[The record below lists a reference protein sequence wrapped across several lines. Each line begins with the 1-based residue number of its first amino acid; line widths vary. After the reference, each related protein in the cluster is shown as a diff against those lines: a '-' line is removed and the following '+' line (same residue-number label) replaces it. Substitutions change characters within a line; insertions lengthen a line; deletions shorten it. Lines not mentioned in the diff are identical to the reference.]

1 MLETLR
7 EGWAPLRWCLFVEP
21 GHVYAGRPFE
31 IEAVLANEDVL
42 KPGTYPAHLKIF
54 GSAGTVWEK
63 KIDFSVPQ
71 PAQDDDAPLTVNVL
85 RESVKLN
92 LRPGTYEF
100 AASLERGGAPA
111 GERRTFYVSE
121 IPSLPA
127 TSNVTLLGIEPK
139 VAEWLKSRGVTCRPF
154 AASSQSANEVIL
166 VGDLSK
172 TGTGLNDWRELLA
185 RTARGSTTVFLSP
198 TAFKRGEDSTG
209 WIPLVNKG
217 QCYQFHDWIYHL
229 ECVARDHPIFEGL
242 QGKGVMNW
250 EYYDQ
255 LIPHFVFAGQ
265 DTPDDVAAASFATG
279 YQDGTVRETFRLGY
293 ASGLLF
299 AGYRFEHGRF
309 FVNTFPMLENL
320 DINPPADRM
329 LLNIIR
335 YAQNQT
341 AQTLEALPADLEQRF
356 HQIGYY

>member
-1 MLETLR
+1 
-7 EGWAPLRWCLFVEP
+7 
-21 GHVYAGRPFE
+21 
-31 IEAVLANEDVL
+31 
-42 KPGTYPAHLKIF
+42 
-54 GSAGTVWEK
+54 
-63 KIDFSVPQ
+63 
-71 PAQDDDAPLTVNVL
+71 
-85 RESVKLN
+85 
-92 LRPGTYEF
+92 
-100 AASLERGGAPA
+100 
-111 GERRTFYVSE
+111 
-121 IPSLPA
+121 
-127 TSNVTLLGIEPK
+127 
-139 VAEWLKSRGVTCRPF
+139 
-154 AASSQSANEVIL
+154 
-166 VGDLSK
+166 
-172 TGTGLNDWRELLA
+172 
-185 RTARGSTTVFLSP
+185 
-198 TAFKRGEDSTG
+198 
-209 WIPLVNKG
+209 
-217 QCYQFHDWIYHL
+217 
-229 ECVARDHPIFEGL
+229 
-242 QGKGVMNW
+242 MNW